1 MTYQELS
8 EQAGALRKEKKF
20 EEALPVFEA
29 LFEQHRDLCNE
40 FDWWGY
46 ARSLLKLDMYEKALQ
61 YAREGLLKYKGSPYL
76 TTVYTWSLYHV
87 RVKPEKVS
95 DRDLF
100 FKAANAIVRLSAPD
114 NKYSPLPDTVFRVVE
129 LLEEEYTPDYAEILT
144 WLRKLDPAAL
154 DRQPFA
160 FTNEEGKNIV
170 LASDYEKYHALL
182 VKALQESGDYAG
194 CIEKAASILNEV
206 RDFHHDN
213 DLWITRQQALA
224 LRRLARFDESL
235 GLYLQIL
242 VRKHDWFLKME
253 LAELY
258 VDMQNWE
265 KALIAALDAAD
276 DPGVNKMKVGLFL
289 LIARIFLKLGK
300 TREALLHAR
309 LVIALREK
317 EGWGP
322 DREAEEMVNSYP
334 VNEALPDEYGKLLN
348 FARTFWA
355 EHQPQAREYKGKI
368 SKILPH
374 GGAGFIAGE
383 DGNSYYFSIND
394 FDGGGME
401 AAINLGVTFI
411 LVDSYDKVKQKQT
424 LKATEVRP
432 L

>member
-1 MTYQELS
+1 MSYQELS

-29 LFEQHRDLCNE
+29 LFEQYRDLCDE

-46 ARSLLKLDMYEKALQ
+46 AQSLLKLDMYERALQ

-87 RVKPEKVS
+87 RVKPERVN

-100 FKAANAIVRLSAPD
+100 FNAANAIVRLSAPD

-129 LLEEEYTPDYAEILT
+129 LLEEEYTPDYPEILT

-154 DRQPFA
+154 DRQSFS

-182 VKALQESGDYAG
+182 VKALQESGDYEG
-194 CIEKAASILNEV
+194 CIFTATFILNEIGN
-206 RDFHHDN
+206 FHYDN
-213 DLWITRQQALA
+213 DLWIIRQKALA

-242 VRKHDWFLKME
+242 IRKHDWFLKME

-258 VDMQNWE
+258 EEMRAWE

-276 DPGVNKMKVGLFL
+276 DPGVNKMKVGLFM
-289 LIARIFLKLGK
+289 LIARVFLTLGK
-300 TREALLHAR
+300 TREALVHAR

-317 EGWGP
+317 EGWGS
-322 DREAEEMVNSYP
+322 DRDAEEMVS
-334 VNEALPDEYGKLLN
+334 AHSADETIPEDYGALLN
-348 FARTFWA
+348 LARIIWA
-355 EHQPQAREYKGKI
+355 ENQPKAPVYKGKI

-374 GGAGFIAGE
+374 GRSGFIECE
-383 DGNSYYFSIND
+383 DGNSYYFSVSD
-394 FDGGGME
+394 FNGGGKE
-401 AAINLGVTFI
+401 AAVNLGVTFV
-411 LVDSYDKVKQKQT
+411 LVDSYDRAKQKPT
-424 LKATEVRP
+424 VKAAEVKP